1 MNININ
7 QIKAK
12 AYQKANTFMA
22 NIKFEDFAELALEI
36 GFIAYFTL
44 KIAAIVIWQNR
55 QEIIKQ
61 VKKAVVAVIEV
72 LLVAIAIF
80 MLLSI
85 SFTEVVNNKVIPAVK
100 RYILKIDKAIQFYFC
115 AG

>member
-1 MNININ
+1 MNINID

-12 AYQKANTFMA
+12 ANQKANNFIA
-22 NIKFEDFAELALEI
+22 NIKFEDFAELVLEI

-61 VKKAVVAVIEV
+61 VKKAVVAIIEA
-72 LLVAIAIF
+72 LLVVITIF
-80 MLLSI
+80 MIFSI
-85 SFTEVVNNKVIPAVK
+85 SFTEVVNNKIIPAVK